1 MPTVTEGA
9 FTYSFPNTWKANKY
23 DETSFYK
30 NHFQNFAG
38 GTKAVDV
45 LAIGDGTELWL
56 IEQKDYRQG
65 ATIKCAELFDHVALK
80 VLHTLACLVSTRST
94 GAHGTAC
101 LMTAQNA
108 LAKPQIRCALHV
120 EQPKSP
126 SKLFPQVID
135 PKTAVQ
141 KFKQQM
147 KAVDHHA
154 LVGDQSFLNSKVPW
168 QIL

>member
-9 FTYSFPNTWKANKY
+9 FTYSFPNAWKANKY
-23 DETSFYK
+23 DETPFYK

-45 LAIGDGTELWL
+45 LAIGNGAELWL

-65 ATIKCAELFDHVALK
+65 AIIKCAELFDHVALK

-94 GAHGTAC
+94 GAPGTAC
-101 LMTAQNA
+101 VMTAANA

-120 EQPKSP
+120 EQPQHH

-135 PKTAVQ
+135 PKTAAQ

-147 KAVDHHA
+147 KAVDRHP
-154 LVGDQSFLNSKVPW
+154 LVGDKSFLNSKAPW
-168 QIL
+168 NIL